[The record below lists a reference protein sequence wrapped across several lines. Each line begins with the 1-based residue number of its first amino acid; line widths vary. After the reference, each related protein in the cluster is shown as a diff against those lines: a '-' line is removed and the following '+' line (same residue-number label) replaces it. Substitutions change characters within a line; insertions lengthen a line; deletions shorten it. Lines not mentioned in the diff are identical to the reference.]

1 MSLEGALSIASGG
14 LANINR
20 QLALVSQNVAN
31 AGTPNYAAEISG
43 QHSLTA
49 DGQGLGVI
57 SDPATR
63 IIDKGLQ
70 DQIIQ
75 QNATVAGLQTTQTAL
90 QAIDAVQGTP
100 GQGSDLASLLG
111 KVQDQFST
119 LLTDPSNQTQQSAVV
134 SAAANLAQGI
144 NTLSSAYTGQRQ
156 AAQNDIGDAVD
167 TLNATLATIGTLSNR
182 IVAQRAGGQS
192 TADLENQRDA
202 AVQTLSQLVSIK
214 TLEQP
219 NGDLMVVTTAGLALP
234 THAQSGQIR
243 IADATMQPQAS
254 YPGGGVP
261 GITLNGVDVTAQFQ
275 DGRIGADLGLRDS
288 TLPTWQGELD
298 EFAQTLASR
307 FAAQG
312 LTLFSDPTG
321 AVPSSA
327 GVPVQTGY
335 VGFAGTI
342 QVNPAV
348 SATPSLVRDGTTAI
362 VGSPTGAS
370 AFTPNPAGGPAGF
383 TGMISRVL
391 DYALGAQAQN
401 GVPQPSANTAG
412 LGPAGNLA
420 APYAAAPTLAGLA
433 STMVA
438 SQAQQSASVTN
449 QAGTEQA

>member
-49 DGQGLGVI
+49 DGQGLGVV

-100 GQGSDLASLLG
+100 GQGNDLASLLG

-134 SAAANLAQGI
+134 SAATNLAQGI
-144 NTLSSAYTGQRQ
+144 NTLSDAYTAQRQ
-156 AAQNDIGDAVD
+156 AAQNDVSDAVD

-275 DGRIGADLGLRDS
+275 SGR
-288 TLPTWQGELD
+288 
-298 EFAQTLASR
+298 
-307 FAAQG
+307 
-312 LTLFSDPTG
+312 
-321 AVPSSA
+321 
-327 GVPVQTGY
+327 
-335 VGFAGTI
+335 
-342 QVNPAV
+342 
-348 SATPSLVRDGTTAI
+348 
-362 VGSPTGAS
+362 
-370 AFTPNPAGGPAGF
+370 
-383 TGMISRVL
+383 
-391 DYALGAQAQN
+391 
-401 GVPQPSANTAG
+401 
-412 LGPAGNLA
+412 
-420 APYAAAPTLAGLA
+420 
-433 STMVA
+433 
-438 SQAQQSASVTN
+438 
-449 QAGTEQA
+449 